1 MNSPAVAQIDGYKS
15 DQKKWEK
22 EILAAQKRLRTFTRQ
37 GNRAID
43 HYLDN
48 RTYAADDRL
57 DGGSNLN
64 LFHANINTLQSMLY
78 GSTPKI
84 TVSREHHDP
93 DDDVARVA
101 AVIYQRILQT
111 EVEATDNT
119 LACTLRSC
127 LQDRLLPGMGVGRV
141 RYTFGTLT
149 ESKEGEEGVESEEGA
164 DEELAYEEAPIDY
177 VHWTDFLWSW
187 GRTWEEVTWVA
198 FRSWL
203 SKDEVKARFGD
214 DVLVEYKTQFPG
226 DEEARERDLQDPE
239 QKAEIWEIWSKESKC
254 VYWFSIGAEDILD
267 DIEDPLKLDGFL
279 PCPRPMMAN
288 LTNNLFIAKCDFA
301 MTQDLYNEI
310 DLLQTRIS
318 MITRAVKVVG
328 VYDQSASDSI
338 GRVLSEAMENQL
350 IPVDNWAMFA
360 EKGGLKGVIEW
371 LPLEAVTNTLSQL
384 ISLRD
389 QNIDLLYQ
397 ITGMSDILRGANTD
411 QYTSDGT
418 NQLKAKMGSI
428 RIQALQDDFARF
440 ASDLESIKTEVISK
454 HFSVDSIV
462 KQASVQFLPEADR
475 DKIGQA
481 LQLIKSPDVK
491 WRVSIK
497 PESIAMIDYAQLKA
511 ERTEFLTA
519 MATYLQSAMTAV
531 KSVPGSLPT
540 LLELLKWGMVGFKG
554 SDVLEGTMD
563 RAIQQAKDTP
573 PAEEGG
579 GEDQM
584 KIQLEQMRQ
593 QFDKQEQERQNQ
605 FEAFKMQ
612 QKAQSDE
619 RLNLIKQQGEQA
631 KIAADSQANIRE
643 IEAKSMADTKKIVED
658 LQADLRSIAAK
669 LDSALRVEEAQSEFA
684 IAERQIDHAFTMK
697 EQEGREE
704 SGEREL

>member
-1 MNSPAVAQIDGYKS
+1 MNSPAIVPIDGYKS

-43 HYLDN
+43 QYLDS
-48 RTYAADDRL
+48 RLYSPDDRM
-57 DGGSNLN
+57 DGGSSLN

-111 EVEATDNT
+111 EVEATENT

-141 RYTFGTLT
+141 RYGFGTLT
-149 ESKEGEEGVESEEGA
+149 EETGEGIESEEGA

-177 VHWTDFLWSW
+177 VHWTDFLWGW
-187 GRTWEEVTWVA
+187 GRTWEEVPWVA
-198 FRSWL
+198 FRSFF
-203 SKDEVKARFGD
+203 SKEEVKKRFGD
-214 DVLVEYKTQFPG
+214 DVRVEYKTQFPG

-239 QKAEIWEIWSKESKC
+239 QKAEIWEIWCKETKD

-267 DIEDPLKLDGFL
+267 EIEDPLKLDGFL

-318 MITRAVKVVG
+318 MITRAIKMVG
-328 VYDQSASDSI
+328 VYDKSASDSL
-338 GRVLSEAMENQL
+338 GRVLNEAMENQM

-360 EKGGLKGVIEW
+360 EKGGLKGAIEW
-371 LPLEAVTNTLSQL
+371 LPLEAATNTVTQL
-384 ISLRD
+384 IALRD
-389 QNIDLLYQ
+389 QNIELLYQ

-440 ASDLESIKTEVISK
+440 ASDLESLKTEVISK

-462 KQASVQFLPEADR
+462 KQSSVQFLPEAD
-475 DKIGQA
+475 KPLIAPA

-563 RAIQQAKDTP
+563 RAIQQAKDAP
-573 PAEEGG
+573 PEQEGG

-584 KIQLEQMRQ
+584 KMQVEQMRQ
-593 QFDKQEQERQNQ
+593 QFDMQMAQQQSQ
-605 FEAFKMQ
+605 FELHKMQ
-612 QKAQSDE
+612 QKAQADQQMAI
-619 RLNLIKQQGEQA
+619 IKQQGEQQ
-631 KIAADSQANIRE
+631 KIEADKRANLAE
-643 IEAKSMADTKKIVED
+643 IEAKSRADSLKIMQD
-658 LQADLRSIAAK
+658 LQADLKVINAK
-669 LDSALRVEEAQSEFA
+669 LGASMDVERAQSAYA
-684 IAERQIDHAFTMK
+684 IEERQIDHAFTMT
-697 EQEGREE
+697 EQEGKEE
-704 SGEREL
+704 GMEED

>member
-1 MNSPAVAQIDGYKS
+1 MNSPEIVPIEGYKS

-22 EILAAQKRLRTFTRQ
+22 EILAAQKRLRTFIRQ

-43 HYLDN
+43 QYLDT
-48 RTYAADDRL
+48 RSYSVDDRL

-93 DDDVARVA
+93 DDDVARVS

-111 EVEATDNT
+111 EVEATENT

-141 RYTFGTLT
+141 RYGFGTMT
-149 ESKEGEEGVESEEGA
+149 EDTKEGIESEEGK

-177 VHWTDFLWSW
+177 VHWTDFLWGW
-187 GRTWEEVTWVA
+187 GRTWEEVPWVA
-198 FRSWL
+198 FRSFL
-203 SKDEVKARFGD
+203 DKKQVKKRFGD
-214 DVLVEYKTQFPG
+214 DVRVEYKTQFPG

-239 QKAEIWEIWSKESKC
+239 QKAEIWEIWSKDSKC
-254 VYWFSIGAEDILD
+254 VYWYSTGADDILGE
-267 DIEDPLKLDGFL
+267 IEDPLKLDGFL

-338 GRVLSEAMENQL
+338 GRVLTEAVENQL
-350 IPVDNWAMFA
+350 IPVDNWAMFS

-371 LPLEAVTNTLSQL
+371 LPLEAVTNTLAQL
-384 ISLRD
+384 ITLRD
-389 QNIDLLYQ
+389 QNIELLYS

-440 ASDLESIKTEVISK
+440 ASDLESLKTEVISK
-454 HFSVDSIV
+454 HFSVESIAQ
-462 KQASVQFLPEADR
+462 QAAVQFLPEADQ
-475 DKIGQA
+475 DYIVPA
-481 LQLIKSPDVK
+481 IELIKSPEVK

-563 RAIQQAKDTP
+563 RAIQQAKDAP
-573 PAEEGG
+573 PAPEGG

-584 KIQLEQMRQ
+584 KMQVEQMRQ
-593 QFDKQEQERQNQ
+593 QFDMQMAQQQSQ
-605 FEAFKMQ
+605 FELQKMQ
-612 QKAQSDE
+612 QMA
-619 RLNLIKQQGEQA
+619 LIKQQGEQQ
-631 KIAADSQANIRE
+631 KIEADKQANLAE
-643 IEAKSMADTKKIVED
+643 IEAKSRADSLKIMQD
-658 LQADLRSIAAK
+658 LKADMQVINAK
-669 LDSALRVEEAQSEFA
+669 LGASMEVERAQSEYA
-684 IAERQIDHAFTMK
+684 IAERQTDHAFTMVEQQGK
-697 EQEGREE
+697 EEGSE
-704 SGEREL
+704 SSRSEMKED